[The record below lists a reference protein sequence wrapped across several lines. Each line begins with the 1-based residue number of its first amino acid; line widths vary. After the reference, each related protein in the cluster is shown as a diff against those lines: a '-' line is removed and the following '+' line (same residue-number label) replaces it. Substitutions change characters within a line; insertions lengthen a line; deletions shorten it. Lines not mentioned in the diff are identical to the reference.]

1 MNNQVNL
8 LQPISTQYLH
18 IRSKDANQLQ
28 DGFNTDF
35 SVQLQQAIT
44 CTQEQEIHISLSS
57 LEIPASFYNISSNLE
72 NNTFVFNLGFA
83 DETITITDGF
93 YDVDQLVN
101 AFNTNSDFS
110 DAFTMSYND
119 ITGKITINNYISS
132 NATIKWELSNIN
144 KELGWDENESNQ
156 TVNAGTSISSTYVVN
171 LATVHSLYIKGN
183 FSSTN
188 VQSTRQ
194 GSSATIQK
202 VSCDVNSQGI
212 IYLNNSDHIQKTITS
227 SNVIDL
233 IKVKVTD
240 QNDRVIQLNNC
251 NYEMSMLFQIYPK
264 YKRLGSNERRIERVI
279 TQPLQQPRTMRIQ
292 PEFTA
297 REEPKEDIDDSHP
310 IEGTS
315 EIEHKAKRIILDR
328 LLDQMSS

>member
-18 IRSKDANQLQ
+18 IRSKDATQLQ
-28 DGFNTDF
+28 DGYNTDF
-35 SVQLQQAIT
+35 SVQLQQAVS

-57 LEIPASFYNISSNLE
+57 LEMPYSFYNISAALE
-72 NNTFVFNLGFA
+72 NNKLVFNLGIA
-83 DETITITDGF
+83 DETVIIPDGF
-93 YDVDQLVN
+93 YDIDQLVK
-101 AFNTNSDFS
+101 AFNDNADFL
-110 DAFTMSYND
+110 DAFTMTYND

-132 NATIKWELSNIN
+132 NATIKWELSNVN
-144 KELGWDENESNQ
+144 KELGWSENQSNQ
-156 TVNAGTSISSTYVVN
+156 AINAGTSISSPFVVN

-212 IYLNNSDHIQKTITS
+212 IYLNNSDHIQTTITS

-233 IKVKVTD
+233 IKIRITD
-240 QNDRVIQLNNC
+240 QNDRLIQLNNC
-251 NYEMSMLFQIYPK
+251 NYEMSMMFQIFPK

-279 TQPLQQPRTMRIQ
+279 TQPLQQPRAMRIQ

-297 REEPKEDIDDSHP
+297 REEPEEDVDDSHP
-310 IEGTS
+310 VEGSS